1 MWTKY
6 ISMDRFG
13 MNVVKITKEC
23 FLLILKGKILSAKD
37 EGLWEFMI
45 LGTKSHHLEILAFGI
60 VSK

>member
-1 MWTKY
+1 
-6 ISMDRFG
+6 

-37 EGLWEFMI
+37 KGLWEFMI